1 MSAVLTIQDHII
13 EETKKEAKGFT
24 GIWVTKE
31 IHQLGLSRTQS
42 EILAYIAGFERS
54 HKVFFGSNKHLAEL
68 FNLSESSVSRYIT
81 QLKRMN
87 LIEEVGYNGRH
98 RRLGCLMKNWTRE
111 NVAKSLSIKDS
122 KKVLCA
128 EMSSQTTQK
137 LPVRLRKNDDS
148 IYIVKSDRKKD
159 SKTTTP
165 LPPKK
170 EAMNPIDER
179 PSVVVVL
186 KKSEEKPK
194 KPEIT
199 KDDVHFYCV
208 KARKDWTP
216 DEIDSA
222 WEAYKDSNSSISDT
236 YAYISGIIDK
246 KRILAQNQRNK
257 ARHTRE
263 KPCSKT
269 STQISK
275 KESQNTKTTS
285 TAGGFSEQ
293 QLAEL
298 LGPNRAFKRSS
309 SS

>member
-1 MSAVLTIQDHII
+1 MSAISIQDHIV

-111 NVAKSLSIKDS
+111 NVAKSLSINDS

-148 IYIVKSDRKKD
+148 IYIVKSDRKND

-179 PSVVVVL
+179 PNVVVVL
-186 KKSEEKPK
+186 ENPKEKPK
-194 KPEIT
+194 KPAIT

-208 KARKDWTP
+208 KAQKDWTP
-216 DEIDSA
+216 DEIDLA
-222 WEAYKDSNSSISDT
+222 WEAYKDSNASISDT

-263 KPCSKT
+263 KPCYKNSLQT
-269 STQISK
+269 LK
-275 KESQNTKTTS
+275 KESPNTNS
-285 TAGGFSEQ
+285 TCTVVGFSEQ
-293 QLAEL
+293 DLDEL
-298 LGPNRAFKRSS
+298 LGPDRPCKKLSHT
-309 SS
+309 